1 MKTDKSVFFTVWL
14 TFDLQG
20 DVVLID
26 TEVVPGYT
34 DVFPAVVG
42 LSCVNLQSPV
52 LMVDVRVSVQRAG
65 PAVFEPETD
74 RRSIFFFLASR

>member
-1 MKTDKSVFFTVWL
+1 MCL
-14 TFDLQG
+14 TFDLQV

-26 TEVVPGYT
+26 TEVIPRHTGVL
-34 DVFPAVVG
+34 PAVVG

-65 PAVFEPETD
+65 PAVFEPDTD
-74 RRSIFFFLASR
+74 RRPIFFELLW